1 MNTKLEAR
9 FITWLAN
16 KFGYR
21 IVLIKVAKKEII
33 IEGNED
39 VIRFMDL
46 TMKSGY
52 FSKNNTELF
61 KNKKTK

>member
-1 MNTKLEAR
+1 MNTKLETG

-33 IEGNED
+33 VKGNED